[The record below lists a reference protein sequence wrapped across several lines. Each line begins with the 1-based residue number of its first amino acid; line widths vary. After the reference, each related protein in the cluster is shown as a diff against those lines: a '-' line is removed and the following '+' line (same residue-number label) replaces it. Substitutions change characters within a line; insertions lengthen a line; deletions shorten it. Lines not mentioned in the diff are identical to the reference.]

1 MPDFSVFTH
10 LSDYVSS
17 LIDHVQRLRGRER
30 GYVFQ
35 LDVDEDSLQLY
46 RYFFL
51 SYLRRFPHRYSN
63 GQLTDVPEFEQA
75 LQLLPRTELNG
86 FTRYVISRLAQ
97 EQDRFDFQY
106 YAVVSSL
113 LRQLLGRRPWANEEE
128 MLRVGEDLYFLSPFG
143 YEGLIYWPVGE
154 YLQSV
159 NASYGGRAATHEVAV
174 VLRLM
179 NDELRRYFSFGYA
192 VDVAR
197 CQYLL
202 HGLLYPSAEESR
214 GSQESDISSFREL
227 PAVA

>member
-35 LDVDEDSLQLY
+35 LEVDEDSLQLY

-63 GQLTDVPEFEQA
+63 GLLTDVPEFDQA

-97 EQDRFDFQY
+97 EQDRFDFQF

-113 LRQLLGRRPWANEEE
+113 LRQLLGCRPWANEEE

-159 NASYGGRAATHEVAV
+159 NASYGGRAASDEVAE

-192 VDVAR
+192 ADIAR

-202 HGLLYPSAEESR
+202 HGLLHPVSRSENRSEEPNVSLLP
-214 GSQESDISSFREL
+214 DL

>member
-1 MPDFSVFTH
+1 MPDFSLFSQ

-63 GQLTDVPEFEQA
+63 GQLTDVPEFNQA

-97 EQDRFDFQY
+97 TQDRFDFQF
-106 YAVVSSL
+106 YAVASSL
-113 LRQLLGRRPWANEEE
+113 LQQLLSRRPWANTEE

-154 YLQSV
+154 YLRSV
-159 NASYGGRAATHEVAV
+159 NASYGGRAATAEVAE

-192 VDVAR
+192 AEVAH

-202 HGLLYPSAEESR
+202 HSLLNPVAVENNR
-214 GSQESDISSFREL
+214 PQESNISPFREL

>member
-17 LIDHVQRLRGRER
+17 LIDHVQRLRGKEQ

-35 LDVDEDSLQLY
+35 LDVEEDSLQLY

-63 GQLTDVPEFEQA
+63 GELTDVPEFNQA

-97 EQDRFDFQY
+97 EQDRFDFQF

-113 LRQLLGRRPWANEEE
+113 LQQLLGRRPWANEEE

-143 YEGLIYWPVGE
+143 YDGLIYWPVGE

-159 NASYGGRAATHEVAV
+159 NASYGGRAATVEVAE

-179 NDELRRYFSFGYA
+179 NDELRRFFSFGYA
-192 VDVAR
+192 ADVAR

-202 HGLLYPSAEESR
+202 HGLLHSSAEENR
-214 GSQESDISSFREL
+214 GSQETNISPFREL

>member
-17 LIDHVQRLRGRER
+17 LIDHVQRLRGKER

-35 LDVDEDSLQLY
+35 LDVEEDSLQLY

-63 GQLTDVPEFEQA
+63 GELTDVPEFEQA

-97 EQDRFDFQY
+97 EQDRFDFQF

-113 LRQLLGRRPWANEEE
+113 LRQLLSRRPWANEEE

-159 NASYGGRAATHEVAV
+159 NASYGGRPATAEVEE

-179 NDELRRYFSFGYA
+179 NDELRRFFSFGYA
-192 VDVAR
+192 ADVAR
-197 CQYLL
+197 SQYLL
-202 HGLLYPSAEESR
+202 HGLLHPVSREEDRAEEVNITALP
-214 GSQESDISSFREL
+214 DL